1 VSIRHSYATP
11 QAVLEAQRKERA
23 YITKHILPLAY
34 YESAQRTMVKLA
46 RAGPVDRGH
55 YRLGWEVR
63 RKAPQSW
70 RLRTRVGLAAR
81 VGNHIPEVQ
90 LVNTAPYSGI
100 IEQGARPFW
109 PPIAP
114 LIAWAERKAGAL
126 SIAGILKINPGS
138 FATRA
143 DGSLRYRGRASLDS
157 PAKKAVKSFAYG
169 VQRKI
174 AREGLPA
181 QWIMRRHLL
190 YARKIIADST
200 RRQLILLSQRGPV

>member
-1 VSIRHSYATP
+1 MAKVS
-11 QAVLEAQRKERA
+11 
-23 YITKHILPLAY
+23 
-34 YESAQRTMVKLA
+34 
-46 RAGPVDRGH
+46 RAGPRDRGH
-55 YRLGWEVR
+55 YRHGWEVR
-63 RKAPQSW
+63 RKAPSSW
-70 RLRTRVGLAAR
+70 RLKTRLGLAAR
-81 VGNHIPEVQ
+81 VGSHIPEVQ
-90 LVNTAPYSGI
+90 LVNTTPYSGI

-126 SIAGILKINPGS
+126 SLAGILKINPGS

-157 PAKKAVKSFAYG
+157 SAQKAVKSFAYG

-174 AREGLPA
+174 SREGLPA
-181 QWIMRRHLL
+181 LWIMRNHLP

-200 RRQLILLSQRGPV
+200 RRQLRTLAMRGPV